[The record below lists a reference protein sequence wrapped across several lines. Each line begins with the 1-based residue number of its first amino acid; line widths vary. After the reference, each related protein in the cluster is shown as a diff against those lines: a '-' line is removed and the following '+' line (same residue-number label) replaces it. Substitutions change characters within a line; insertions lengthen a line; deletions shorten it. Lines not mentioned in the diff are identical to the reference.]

1 MKKTNKWLSLMLSA
15 SMIVFTTA
23 CNNTG
28 TNNDKAAENKQAS
41 DSTDSKQVLG
51 YIYTTTNGE
60 GDNEVIQ
67 LARFADG
74 TLGNEKTYNT
84 GAKGGSAHDAPAHG
98 DYDAQGQTKIV
109 GNCLLTCNTG
119 ANSIAV
125 FHINRENGD
134 LHFVNNYS
142 SQGTRPVT
150 IGSTPVEGSADE
162 FWVLVGNQWNT
173 PTVIYDGDKMQR
185 LPNDAFFKQD
195 LTKPDATDKERNIQL
210 FKLNT
215 KTGVLTH
222 QALVSN
228 YNRQNGGPC
237 DVKFSPDGKKIA
249 VTLWGVP
256 HFLTPKPILKETRPS
271 RTYMYSFN
279 NGKISNPRYFEEEG
293 LIGAVGFHWSKNSDM
308 IYVTN
313 FNLVPEKIDQGLM
326 ILKDDQ
332 TKLSKIKT
340 FVTGIDGNVDEACW
354 TAISPDEKR
363 LYVCSFATNVLGVY
377 ELDSAGMV
385 TKNIAFSKR
394 GDNAPAEDSK
404 DIYITPDNKYAYM
417 LGALASYSV
426 NRFDISEK
434 GIDYKYQYNVQKTK
448 DKINQI
454 GVYDLGGIDGFDLKK

>member
-1 MKKTNKWLSLMLSA
+1 
-15 SMIVFTTA
+15 
-23 CNNTG
+23 
-28 TNNDKAAENKQAS
+28 
-41 DSTDSKQVLG
+41 
-51 YIYTTTNGE
+51 
-60 GDNEVIQ
+60 
-67 LARFADG
+67 
-74 TLGNEKTYNT
+74 
-84 GAKGGSAHDAPAHG
+84 
-98 DYDAQGQTKIV
+98 
-109 GNCLLTCNTG
+109 
-119 ANSIAV
+119 
-125 FHINRENGD
+125 
-134 LHFVNNYS
+134 
-142 SQGTRPVT
+142 
-150 IGSTPVEGSADE
+150 
-162 FWVLVGNQWNT
+162 
-173 PTVIYDGDKMQR
+173 
-185 LPNDAFFKQD
+185 
-195 LTKPDATDKERNIQL
+195 
-210 FKLNT
+210 
-215 KTGVLTH
+215 
-222 QALVSN
+222 
-228 YNRQNGGPC
+228 
-237 DVKFSPDGKKIA
+237 
-249 VTLWGVP
+249 
-256 HFLTPKPILKETRPS
+256 
-271 RTYMYSFN
+271 
-279 NGKISNPRYFEEEG
+279 
-293 LIGAVGFHWSKNSDM
+293 M

-354 TAISPDEKR
+354 TAISPDKKR